1 MLARTAT
8 LAAIALVT
16 SLAPE
21 ASARDR
27 FGFYLGPNG
36 FSGYYSTGGNT
47 FGLSTGYGYGYPRPY
62 YPAPRYYAPAPRYYA
77 PAPVYVA
84 PAYCGGHGHH
94 AAPVTVNNYYTA
106 PAPAYVEPSPYY
118 GGSTYY
124 R

>member
-47 FGLSTGYGYGYPRPY
+47 FALSTGYGYARPY

-84 PAYCGGHGHH
+84 PPCGGHGHH
-94 AAPVTVNNYYTA
+94 DAPVTVVNNYYAA
-106 PAPAYVEPSPYY
+106 PAPVPAYVEPSPYY
-118 GGSTYY
+118 AGSTYY